1 MESSLPNSHVASYSR
16 MPTLVIVM
24 PDLLISEM
32 ISERNFTCNFRTLA
46 ILENAENIVNK
57 IRNLNPDFLFIDS
70 ELPHFNGFE
79 LAENLKN
86 LNLST
91 KIIFYASKKNPDYL
105 TKFLHNSNHVIRG
118 FIHRGCG
125 VQELEF
131 CLIEVFSGKKYL
143 SSCVNSYLNHLEEVP
158 EDEKQLAKKLACLS
172 EKEKQVLHYL
182 SEGNSES
189 KIAEN
194 LFISVNTVRTHKTRI
209 ADKFGIT
216 GKQKLTYF
224 AVQFKGKLR

>member
-1 MESSLPNSHVASYSR
+1 
-16 MPTLVIVM
+16 
-24 PDLLISEM
+24 M
-32 ISERNFTCNFRTLA
+32 ISERNFPCNFRTLA
-46 ILENAENIVNK
+46 ILENAENIINK
-57 IRNLNPDFLFIDS
+57 IRNLKPDFLFIDS

-79 LAENLKN
+79 LAENLKK

-91 KIIFYASKKNPDYL
+91 KIIIYASKKNPDYL
-105 TKFLHNSNHVIRG
+105 TKFLNDSNHTIRG

-125 VQELEF
+125 IQELEF
-131 CLIEVFSGKKYL
+131 CLIEVFAGNKYL
-143 SSCVNSYLNHLEEVP
+143 SSNVNNYLNHLEEVP
-158 EDEKQLAKKLACLS
+158 EDEKQVAKKLSFLS
-172 EKEKQVLHYL
+172 EKEKEILYYL

-189 KIAEN
+189 KIAEK

-209 ADKFGIT
+209 SEKFGIT